1 MTSTVA
7 GYANKPWRGE
17 IKDVEPAEKEEGE
30 ENEMQTGAS
39 PAVKYEK
46 IKRRTGYDGDPHIV
60 MIEKIRTPLGRRT
73 KGGKQE
79 GREEGWKMG
88 KCKKKCIFRRTH
100 FLPYE
105 DVVDHGASAEHD
117 AEADEDRR
125 DDRRCRMELDERVQD
140 HACGPQRMRN

>member
-1 MTSTVA
+1 MITDVNNSVIMTSTVA

-17 IKDVEPAEKEEGE
+17 IKNVEPAEKEEGE

-39 PAVKYEK
+39 PVVKYEK
-46 IKRRTGYDGDPHIV
+46 IKRRTGYDGDPRIV

-88 KCKKKCIFRRTH
+88 KCKKKMHFQADSLSAIRRRCGPWRIRRT
-100 FLPYE
+100 
-105 DVVDHGASAEHD
+105 
-117 AEADEDRR
+117 
-125 DDRRCRMELDERVQD
+125 RCRGR
-140 HACGPQRMRN
+140 